1 MGPVSSTVVI
11 LFLVTSVFAV
21 VSVHLFGQQNAANF
35 GNNELYYIILYVNIY
50 IYIYIRVTM
59 NYIERCQL
67 RFEMMQTNVNHC

>member
-35 GNNELYYIILYVNIY
+35 GNSESYYMCIYNKCIYLHVIVILTSCNERHRTLPTSV
-50 IYIYIRVTM
+50 
-59 NYIERCQL
+59 
-67 RFEMMQTNVNHC
+67 